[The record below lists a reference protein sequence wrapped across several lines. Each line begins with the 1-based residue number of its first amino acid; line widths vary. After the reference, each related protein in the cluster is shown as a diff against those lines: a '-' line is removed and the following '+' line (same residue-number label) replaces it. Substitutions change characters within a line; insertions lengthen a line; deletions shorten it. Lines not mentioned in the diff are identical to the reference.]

1 MSSLPAVR
9 GLIADIQA
17 VSRPART
24 FTGDFYYTHREDDR
38 LWLAHGDVAGKG
50 LPAAIVMA
58 MIQEELEHRILS
70 CAATACEPSATIARL
85 HDFLLPLMPI
95 NRFATAVIATLDEDG
110 TLMVANGGHCPP
122 LILRNDGTIEEIP
135 STGPLLGILRNP
147 AWRSYR
153 THLEPGE
160 SLVLYSDGVTES
172 VRDGEELGVPGL
184 RNIIAR
190 AGASPQKILR
200 ELCAMSDDV
209 TLVTVTRV

>member
-85 HDFLLPLMPI
+85 HEFLLPLMPI

-122 LILRNDGTIEEIP
+122 LILRNDGSVEVIG
-135 STGPLLGILRNP
+135 STGPLLGILKQPKWTAYTTRM
-147 AWRSYR
+147 
-153 THLEPGE
+153 EVGE
-160 SLVLYSDGVTES
+160 TLVLYSDGVS
-172 VRDGEELGVPGL
+172 DALGNDGVQRFRPG
-184 RNIIAR
+184 NAR
-190 AGASPQKILR
+190 AIVDAIES
-200 ELCAMSDDV
+200 ELLDQEVCDDV
-209 TLVTVTRV
+209 TVVAIQRW

>member
-85 HDFLLPLMPI
+85 HEFLLPLMPI

-122 LILRNDGTIEEIP
+122 LILRNDGSVEVIG
-135 STGPLLGILRNP
+135 STGPLLGILKQAKWTVYTTRM
-147 AWRSYR
+147 
-153 THLEPGE
+153 EVGE
-160 SLVLYSDGVTES
+160 TLVLYSDGVS
-172 VRDGEELGVPGL
+172 DALGNDGVQRFRPG
-184 RNIIAR
+184 NAR
-190 AGASPQKILR
+190 AIVDAIEA
-200 ELCAMSDDV
+200 ELLDQEVCDDV
-209 TLVTVTRV
+209 TVVAIQRW